1 MIMMSLITKKMFR
14 VSSCSCTQM
23 RRMSIQASRESEFV
37 IVFLHIDILSHIIF
51 ILINMVMVMM
61 WPRYMFM
68 PAKSPFGDCG
78 GNITDSENGFIK
90 SPNYPEKYTTND
102 QSESSDI

>member
-1 MIMMSLITKKMFR
+1 MVTR
-14 VSSCSCTQM
+14 VFSCSCTQM
-23 RRMSIQASRESEFV
+23 TRMSIQASRESEFV
-37 IVFLHIDILSHIIF
+37 IFLRFYLLVYRHYDQNYL
-51 ILINMVMVMM
+51 
-61 WPRYMFM
+61 RYMFM

-102 QSESSDI
+102 QSES

>member
-1 MIMMSLITKKMFR
+1 MSPIIKKMFR

-37 IVFLHIDILSHIIF
+37 IVFLHIDIISIIIF

-102 QSESSDI
+102 QSES

>member
-1 MIMMSLITKKMFR
+1 MSL
-14 VSSCSCTQM
+14 SS
-23 RRMSIQASRESEFV
+23 F
-37 IVFLHIDILSHIIF
+37 FLHTDIISIIIF

-102 QSESSDI
+102 QSES

>member
-1 MIMMSLITKKMFR
+1 MYVLFKFISLR
-14 VSSCSCTQM
+14 NL
-23 RRMSIQASRESEFV
+23 SR
-37 IVFLHIDILSHIIF
+37 
-51 ILINMVMVMM
+51 
-61 WPRYMFM
+61 YTFM

-102 QSESSDI
+102 QSE

>member
-1 MIMMSLITKKMFR
+1 MVNLAK
-14 VSSCSCTQM
+14 
-23 RRMSIQASRESEFV
+23 ES
-37 IVFLHIDILSHIIF
+37 IF
-51 ILINMVMVMM
+51 ILIELIS
-61 WPRYMFM
+61 WHTLARYTFM

-102 QSESSDI
+102 QSE

>member
-1 MIMMSLITKKMFR
+1 MYVLFEFISLR
-14 VSSCSCTQM
+14 NL
-23 RRMSIQASRESEFV
+23 A
-37 IVFLHIDILSHIIF
+37 
-51 ILINMVMVMM
+51 
-61 WPRYMFM
+61 RYTFM

-102 QSESSDI
+102 QSE

>member
-1 MIMMSLITKKMFR
+1 
-14 VSSCSCTQM
+14 
-23 RRMSIQASRESEFV
+23 
-37 IVFLHIDILSHIIF
+37 
-51 ILINMVMVMM
+51 
-61 WPRYMFM
+61 MFM

-102 QSESSDI
+102 QSEWRNIFCVKTLSSLTIVS